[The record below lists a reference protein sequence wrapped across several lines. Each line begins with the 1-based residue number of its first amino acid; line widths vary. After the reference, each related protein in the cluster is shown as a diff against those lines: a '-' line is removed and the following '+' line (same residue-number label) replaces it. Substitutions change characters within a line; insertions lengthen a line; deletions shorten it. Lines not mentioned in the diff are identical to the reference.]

1 MELNE
6 SKMLQEQFNRMC
18 ATGKLFRSKVTG
30 DQIWEAYIKGFGV
43 DSKFRDPESSV
54 HRCNQCKH
62 FFHRYGNIVAIAE
75 DMSIMTMFDG
85 PTTDEYK
92 ESFRLMSELLKKS
105 EIADVFVETFDYLN
119 KAVYARVK
127 RNDEFFALNL
137 DHNVKRYTREE
148 AAKFGVVQPNETRTF
163 NHFCVK
169 VPNSFISMTPESV
182 ESLQAVHREN
192 KNIFKRGLEEIPA
205 DTLQLVIDLIGQG
218 SLLNGDAHKFKVVQ
232 FLEFVK
238 SYANVPADKRDNWC
252 WVNSYKLNI
261 ARFRNELIGT
271 LCVELAEGKELNAAC
286 QDWNKRIDPRNYMK
300 ATAPITQQMI
310 DNARDFISER
320 GYEESFT
327 RRCAT
332 IEDIKV
338 RDILHFNAGD
348 GKIKPVSILDC
359 IKTTSTRHK
368 RSEFDKVEVVPIE
381 KFMKDILPGCTS
393 VEVFLQN
400 SQKNN
405 FVTLT
410 TPVNEDCLPIFKWA
424 NNFGWTY
431 NGNLAGKSEIKE
443 AVKNAGGFVDAFF
456 RFSIMWNEDGRSIVD
471 LDAHAVEPNGNHIFY
486 GTYNISR
493 NPSNKTAMGGCLDID
508 MIDPQGVGVE
518 NIFWTEP
525 SKLRDGAYRFFIHNF
540 NGNRNSGAKA
550 EIAFGEE
557 VYTYLVDH
565 EITGNVN
572 IATVHIENGHIDHI
586 DQSKYL
592 TDCNETSTEI
602 YGLETNQFHKVN
614 LICLS
619 PNHWDGAVGNKHYF
633 FFLDGAK
640 APEAIRG
647 FHNEFLIPEL
657 LEHRKVM
664 EVLGNAMKVESTD
677 GQLSGVGFNATV
689 RDEVILRLQ
698 GSHKR
703 VIKVQF

>member
-1 MELNE
+1 
-6 SKMLQEQFNRMC
+6 MC

-30 DQIWEAYIKGFGV
+30 DQVWEAYIKGFGV
-43 DSKFRDPESSV
+43 DPKFRDPESSV

-62 FFHRYGNIVAIAE
+62 FFHRYGNIVAIAA

-137 DHNVKRYTREE
+137 DHSVKRYTKEE
-148 AAKFGVVQPNETRTF
+148 AEKFGVVKPNETRTF
-163 NHFCVK
+163 NHFCVH
-169 VPNSFISMTPESV
+169 VPNSFISKTSESV

-192 KNIFKRGLEEIPA
+192 KNIFKRGLDEIPA

-218 SLLNGDAHKFKVVQ
+218 SLLNGDTHKFKVVQ

-286 QDWNKRIDPRNYMK
+286 QDWNKRIDPANYMK
-300 ATAPITQQMI
+300 VTAPITQKMI
-310 DNARDFISER
+310 DNAKAFITEN

-338 RDILHFNAGD
+338 SDILHVNAGD
-348 GKIKPVSILDC
+348 GKIKPVSILDG
-359 IKTTSTRHK
+359 IKPTSTRHK
-368 RSEFDKVEVVPIE
+368 RSEFNNVEVVSIE

-400 SQKNN
+400 SHKNN

-410 TPVNEDCLPIFKWA
+410 TPVNNDSLPIFKWP

-443 AVKNAGGFVDAFF
+443 AVKNAGGFIDAFF

-471 LDAHAVEPNGNHIFY
+471 FDAHAVEPNGTHIYF
-486 GTYNISR
+486 GSHNISGGP
-493 NPSNKTAMGGCLDID
+493 NCKTTLGGGLDID
-508 MIDPQGVGVE
+508 MIDPRDIGVE
-518 NIFWTEP
+518 NIFWTDP
-525 SKLRDGAYRFFIHNF
+525 RYLIDGAYRFFIRNF
-540 NGNRNSGAKA
+540 NSNRNTGAKA
-550 EIAFGEE
+550 EIAFGED
-557 VYTYLVDH
+557 VYTYLVGH
-565 EITGNVN
+565 EIKGDVD
-572 IATVHIENGHIDHI
+572 IATVYLKDGKIDHI
-586 DQSKYL
+586 EQSKYL
-592 TDCNETSTEI
+592 VDSNAMSTEV
-602 YGLETNQFHKVN
+602 YGLETNKFHKVN
-614 LICLS
+614 LVCLS

-633 FFLDGAK
+633 FFLEGAK

-664 EVLGNAMKVESTD
+664 DVLGNTMKVESID
-677 GQLSGVGFNATV
+677 NQLSGLGFNSTV
-689 RDEVILRLQ
+689 RDEVVLRLQ

-703 VIKVQF
+703 VIRVKF